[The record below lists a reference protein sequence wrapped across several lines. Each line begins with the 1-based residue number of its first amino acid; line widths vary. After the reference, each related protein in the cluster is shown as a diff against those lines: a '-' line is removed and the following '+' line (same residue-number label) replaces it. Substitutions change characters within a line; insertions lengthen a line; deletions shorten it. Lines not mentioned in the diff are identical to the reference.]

1 MFLKI
6 SQISQESTC
15 VAGLKAKYFSKF
27 VDNKAKGR
35 ITKRVFQENKKCSR
49 NVRFLENL
57 TCFVFLLKHP
67 FWDSPFCLITDELWC
82 LIYDSQTNL
91 TDRTSI
97 PRPANLLKKRLW
109 HRCFPVNFAKFLST
123 PFLQNGSGGC
133 FCTDISK
140 LVTIC
145 HYCLLFHV
153 DKILNLHHN

>member
-1 MFLKI
+1 MLQAWRPNI
-6 SQISQESTC
+6 SPNSSIIWQKGESQNGC
-15 VAGLKAKYFSKF
+15 F
-27 VDNKAKGR
+27 
-35 ITKRVFQENKKCSR
+35 KKTR
-49 NVRFLENL
+49 NVQEM
-57 TCFVFLLKHP
+57 FVFWKIWRAL
-67 FWDSPFCLITDELWC
+67 FSCWNTRFEIRPFCLITDELCC